1 MWAEKLSASF
11 GSGSQG
17 VDTMSRIGRM
27 PVAIPTGVD
36 VWLGEGNFVE
46 VKGPKG
52 TLTRT
57 LHPRIVLR
65 QEDDHVTVARQ
76 SDAKLD
82 KSLHGLS
89 RTLLDNMIVG
99 VTTGFEKQLEIVWG
113 GFRAQLQDR
122 TLTLQLGHS
131 HPIPY
136 EAPEGIEFELN
147 RSIITVRG
155 INKEL
160 VGQTAANIRAIRKP
174 EPYKGKGIKYTTE
187 TIRRKEGKS

>member
-1 MWAEKLSASF
+1 
-11 GSGSQG
+11 
-17 VDTMSRIGRM
+17 MSRIGRL
-27 PVAIPTGVD
+27 PVIIPAGVD
-36 VWLGEGNFVE
+36 VRLDENNFVE

-52 TLTRT
+52 TLTRA

-65 QEDDHVTVARQ
+65 QEGDQVVVSRQ

-113 GFRAQLQDR
+113 GFRAQLQNH

-131 HPIPY
+131 HPITY

-147 RSIITVRG
+147 RSLITVRG

-187 TIRRKEGKS
+187 VIRRKEGKS

>member
-1 MWAEKLSASF
+1 
-11 GSGSQG
+11 
-17 VDTMSRIGRM
+17 MSRIGRM
-27 PVAIPTGVD
+27 PVVIPAGVE
-36 VWLGEGNFVE
+36 VRLGGDNFVE

-52 TLTRT
+52 SLART
-57 LHPRIVLR
+57 LPSRITLR
-65 QEDDHVTVARQ
+65 QEGEQITVSRQ

-113 GFRAQLQDR
+113 GFRAQLQNR

-131 HPIPY
+131 HPITY
-136 EAPEGIEFELN
+136 EAPKGIEFELN

-155 INKEL
+155 ISKEL